1 MAHHR
6 RENVY
11 CRGCGIQ
18 GASLQIIHHY
28 LWDELPIEDVPFQ
41 CRECNARFHRR
52 RAAVW
57 HMETEHRYRKPIAEA
72 FTGTLRDLPKYQM
85 VENHMRRQWTQ
96 PRPRN
101 RRRFRRP
108 QRLQQERN
116 QHEPISGENSL
127 KPPEGPPHSEGLVE
141 LPAEAQERYDEI
153 MQGAEQQ
160 SRNTSSSMAGHDV
173 SRQSASESEDEDS
186 TTGYKQEESDSES
199 ESEDST
205 SWKRLRRHSQAAGEQ
220 KAAEGETSMANVTS
234 PAGPSDR
241 NTEPDDQASDA
252 VKDVIPVLQNLT
264 KQLGKA
270 TQEWADL
277 NKVYQELTTVL
288 REHIRVMEKN
298 NEYHHYRLLLDRGK
312 HHGAAHMLSQSPLT
326 QTTEGTANLQRVN
339 AGRTTNTEV
348 LI

>member
-1 MAHHR
+1 
-6 RENVY
+6 
-11 CRGCGIQ
+11 
-18 GASLQIIHHY
+18 
-28 LWDELPIEDVPFQ
+28 
-41 CRECNARFHRR
+41 
-52 RAAVW
+52 
-57 HMETEHRYRKPIAEA
+57 
-72 FTGTLRDLPKYQM
+72 
-85 VENHMRRQWTQ
+85 
-96 PRPRN
+96 
-101 RRRFRRP
+101 
-108 QRLQQERN
+108 
-116 QHEPISGENSL
+116 
-127 KPPEGPPHSEGLVE
+127 
-141 LPAEAQERYDEI
+141 
-153 MQGAEQQ
+153 
-160 SRNTSSSMAGHDV
+160 
-173 SRQSASESEDEDS
+173 
-186 TTGYKQEESDSES
+186 
-199 ESEDST
+199 
-205 SWKRLRRHSQAAGEQ
+205 
-220 KAAEGETSMANVTS
+220 MANVTS